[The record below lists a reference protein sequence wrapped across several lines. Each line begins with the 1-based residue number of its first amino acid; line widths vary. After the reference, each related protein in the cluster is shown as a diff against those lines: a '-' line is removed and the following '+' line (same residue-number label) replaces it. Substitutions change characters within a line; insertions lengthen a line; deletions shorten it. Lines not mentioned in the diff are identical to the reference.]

1 MVYVFLATGY
11 EEVEALTPVDV
22 LRRAGVEVNTVS
34 IYDTPEVVSAHGVS
48 IKADITLNEV
58 DWQGAEMLVLPGG
71 LPGSTN
77 LNDCQPLR
85 DALKAHCTS
94 GRWTAAIC
102 AAPLVLGG
110 LGLLN
115 GKHATCYPGF
125 EKYMDGAIYTAQLC
139 SKDGNIITGEGP
151 AASLPFAYTLLEAL
165 KGDGAADAL
174 REGMMFNHLME
185 K

>member
-58 DWQGAEMLVLPGG
+58 DWQDAEMLVLPGG

-77 LNDCQPLR
+77 LND
-85 DALKAHCTS
+85 
-94 GRWTAAIC
+94 
-102 AAPLVLGG
+102 
-110 LGLLN
+110 
-115 GKHATCYPGF
+115 
-125 EKYMDGAIYTAQLC
+125 
-139 SKDGNIITGEGP
+139 
-151 AASLPFAYTLLEAL
+151 
-165 KGDGAADAL
+165 
-174 REGMMFNHLME
+174 
-185 K
+185 

>member
-22 LRRAGVEVNTVS
+22 LRRAGVEVKTVS
-34 IYDTPEVVSAHGVS
+34 IYDTNEVVSAHGVS
-48 IKADITLNEV
+48 IKADMTLNEV
-58 DWQGAEMLVLPGG
+58 KWQNAQMLVLPGG

-77 LNDCQPLR
+77 LNDCEELR
-85 DALKAHCTS
+85 AAIKAHCDA

-115 GKHATCYPGF
+115 GRHATCYPGF
-125 EKYMDGAIYTAQLC
+125 EKYMEGADYTAELC
-139 SKDGNIITGEGP
+139 TKDGNIITGEGP
-151 AASLPFAYTLLEAL
+151 AASLAFAYALLEAL
-165 KGDGAADAL
+165 QGEGAADQL
-174 REGMMFNHLME
+174 KEGMMYNHLMQ
-185 K
+185 

>member
-34 IYDTPEVVSAHGVS
+34 IYDTPEVASAHGVS

-58 DWQGAEMLVLPGG
+58 DWQDAEMLVLPGG

-85 DALKAHCTS
+85 DALKAHCNS

-125 EKYMDGAIYTAQLC
+125 EKYMDGADHHPGAGADIQLDIQC
-139 SKDGNIITGEGP
+139 CVQQPVYRNHILRFSG
-151 AASLPFAYTLLEAL
+151 
-165 KGDGAADAL
+165 
-174 REGMMFNHLME
+174 REGRG
-185 K
+185 KSGGGGDSV